1 MANCLWRIDLL
12 MTLLLELEFRIEW
25 NGIEQNGI
33 QNKSES
39 ESDSERECECVD
51 RKE

>member
-25 NGIEQNGI
+25 NGIEQNRI